1 MSTEPT
7 LSWYLAVAPEIG
19 LAVLLIAIQIYSR
32 TLPSD
37 KQRHVGLMTAWGAL
51 ALLLMTLGLWFFGDE
66 PNGAASLALGESLI
80 WGGMIR
86 HDNITLVFRVI
97 FLSALLTTCLI
108 SLDVKRLQTIEY
120 YALLILAT
128 MGFSLM
134 GASADL
140 IMVYISLELA
150 SISSYVLAGFAKNED
165 RSPESGMKY
174 FVYGAFATG
183 IMLYG
188 MSLLYGITGQT
199 NLYVIGSGVLNIP
212 PIEQFL
218 GDPNNVNIVADI
230 QNLNGVL
237 LVAAAMIIV
246 GFGFK
251 ISAVPFHFWT
261 PDVYEGSPT
270 PFTAFV
276 STASKAAGFAI
287 FLRVFT
293 SGTLTFF
300 AGDLGQPGQGSAW
313 WPMLVSM
320 CIITMT
326 IGNFAAIFQRNV
338 KRLLAYSSI
347 AQAGYAMIGLVT
359 LTPDGSGATMF
370 YLLMYVFTN
379 VAAFGVIIVI
389 SNVSQSDQME
399 DLYGL
404 NKRSP
409 YLALVML
416 FALLSLG
423 GIPPT
428 AGFLGKFFVFKA
440 AIDVGYWGLAL
451 VGILNAFVALYY
463 YLNVIKY
470 MYLYDS
476 PEGAVEIPVSRGAW
490 VGLGLS
496 TAVIIFLG
504 VYAGPAFEWTREA
517 AVGFF
522 ALVGS

>member
-1 MSTEPT
+1 MSLEPT
-7 LSWYLAVAPEIG
+7 LSWYLALVPEIA
-19 LAVLLIAIQIYSR
+19 LAILLVAIQIYSR
-32 TLPSD
+32 SLPTNQ
-37 KQRHVGLMTAWGAL
+37 QRKVGLMTAWGAL
-51 ALLLMTLGLWFFGDE
+51 IILLGTMGLWFFAGE
-66 PNGAASLALGESLI
+66 PNAQADIGQSLI

-86 HDNITLVFRVI
+86 HDLITLVFRII
-97 FLSALLTTCLI
+97 FLTALMATSLI
-108 SLDVKRLQTIEY
+108 SLDVKRLQTVEY
-120 YALLILAT
+120 YALLITAT

-140 IMVYISLELA
+140 IMLYIALEMA
-150 SISSYVLAGFAKNED
+150 SISSYVLAGFAKEQD
-165 RSPESGMKY
+165 DSSESGMKY

-183 IMLYG
+183 VMLYG
-188 MSLLYGITGQT
+188 MSLIYGITGQT
-199 NLYVIGSGVLNIP
+199 NLYVIGSIVVSNQ
-212 PIEQFL
+212 PISP
-218 GDPNNVNIVADI
+218 DVNA
-230 QNLNGVL
+230 VL
-237 LVAAAMIIV
+237 LIAAAMIIV

-287 FLRVFT
+287 FMRVFA
-293 SGTLTFF
+293 SGMVGFV
-300 AGDLGQPGQGSAW
+300 AGSAGQAGQGSAW

-326 IGNFAAIFQRNV
+326 IGNFAAIYQRNI
-338 KRLLAYSSI
+338 KRMLAYSSI

-370 YLLMYVFTN
+370 YLLMYAFTN
-379 VAAFGVIIVI
+379 VAAFGVIIIV
-389 SNVSQSDQME
+389 SNVSKSEQME
-399 DLYGL
+399 DFYGL

-440 AIDVGYWGLAL
+440 AVDAGYWWLAL
-451 VGILNAFVALYY
+451 IGILNAFVALYY
-463 YLNVIKY
+463 YLTVVKY

-476 PEGAVEIPVSRGAW
+476 DQQDVAIPVSRGAW
-490 VGLGLS
+490 VGLGIS
-496 TAVIIFLG
+496 TAFIIYLG
-504 VYAGPAFEWTREA
+504 VYAGPAFELTREA
-517 AVGFF
+517 AVAFF
-522 ALVGS
+522 SIVGLGG